1 MKRDVLQDLYGRIY
15 DFTDVAGDSALEL
28 MDDFIESEGLT
39 LVFGRFLDEA
49 ELSEDEIDQ
58 LSQCFEEILGE
69 CEDEFGDCYYEDE
82 D

>member
-1 MKRDVLQDLYGRIY
+1 MTRENLDELYGRIY

-39 LVFGRFLDEA
+39 EVLDRFLDEA
-49 ELSEDEIDQ
+49 ELSDAEAKR
-58 LSQCFEEILGE
+58 LAQCFEEVIDE
-69 CEDEFGDCYYEDE
+69 CQFEFSEFEDDE